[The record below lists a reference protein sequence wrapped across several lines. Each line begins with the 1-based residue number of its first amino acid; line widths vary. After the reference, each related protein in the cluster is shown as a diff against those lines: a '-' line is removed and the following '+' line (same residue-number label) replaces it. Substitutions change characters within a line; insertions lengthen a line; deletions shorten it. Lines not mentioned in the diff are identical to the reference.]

1 MRLEEQ
7 IKEMEIQAKNYREK
21 KEKAREKMKAAENAE
36 KEIRRQIELLTK
48 EMIIEEHEENEK
60 SAKALGCKNAAEL
73 FWMMEENETL
83 KELVMAEI
91 IKKKIPEAEKEEDR
105 YDEENKC

>member
-7 IKEMEIQAKNYREK
+7 IKELEIQAKNYREK
-21 KEKAREKMKAAENAE
+21 KEKAREKMKAAESAE

-60 SAKALGCKNAAEL
+60 SAKALGCENAAEL
-73 FWMMEENETL
+73 FFMMEENETL
-83 KELVMAEI
+83 KELIMAEI
-91 IKKKIPEAEKEEDR
+91 IKKKIPEAEKEEDKN
-105 YDEENKC
+105 DEENEC